1 MWRVGIIL
9 FTLVA
14 VGAAQDPSTAEYDKA
29 IRLLERKKWSA
40 GQKALR
46 RFIKKVP
53 ESPHVAD
60 AAIRSDDNCYFGT
73 EVLWKSGPSARRIDI
88 AVMGDGFPHDASSQR
103 KQETW
108 AKLCIDVLWNEKGFS
123 QYRSY
128 FNVYFVRLCSL
139 EEGVDPQLSP
149 EQLEKIR
156 IKNRTRSKS
165 RQKKTDFS
173 TALDAKSAG
182 PAGQVMMS
190 RTLAYKWLDI
200 ADKDVPGVGHD
211 RYIIAFAQFGK
222 LGMAGG
228 GMANVGRPDKSVT
241 THEFGHAFSRL
252 LDEYANNPGAP
263 RGMWGRAMKAA
274 NAHVSKHEPKKKD
287 VPWAHMLKKF
297 VKGVGIYEGGATFKK
312 GVWRPARSCA
322 MNAAGNNQFC
332 PVCREQTILVIYEY
346 INPIDVAEPKPG
358 PVELTEGEAKFL
370 TVTPMEPYKH
380 KLDVSWHV
388 VDHVVTEAGKSDAS
402 GFEVLDQPPDG
413 GMVGEPRR
421 PMFAFGGPR
430 ARGDRGHYVN
440 PPSGKK
446 VKWAKTVKGRGKG
459 AKRTPTRSVFPL
471 AKLGV
476 GSWRITCQVEDPTKW
491 VIKDD
496 KHLLKERVS
505 WIVTVK
511 PKVQA
516 AAE

>member
-1 MWRVGIIL
+1 MARVLGIL
-9 FTLVA
+9 LLASVC
-14 VGAAQDPSTAEYDKA
+14 VAQDSSTEEYQKA
-29 IRLLERKKWSA
+29 LRLLQKKKWRA

-46 RFIKKVP
+46 RFIEKYP
-53 ESPHVAD
+53 ESPHVSD

-73 EVLWKSGPSARRIDI
+73 EVLWKSGPAERRIDV
-88 AVMGDGFPHDASSQR
+88 AVMGDGFPHDASAQK

-108 AKLCIDVLWNEKGFS
+108 AKYCVDVLWNEKGFS

-128 FNVYFVRLCSL
+128 FNIYFVRLCSL
-139 EEGVDPQLSP
+139 EEGVDPQLTP
-149 EQLEKIR
+149 EQRKKIEER
-156 IKNRTRSKS
+156 NRTRSKS
-165 RQKKTDFS
+165 RQKKTDYS

-182 PAGQVMMS
+182 PQGQVMMS
-190 RTLAYKWLDI
+190 RRLAYKWLDI
-200 ADKDVPGVGHD
+200 ADKDTPGVGHD

-263 RGMWGRAMKAA
+263 RGMWGRALRAA
-274 NAHVSKHEPKKKD
+274 NAHVSPTEPKKSE
-287 VPWAHMLKKF
+287 VPWAHMLRKF

-346 INPIDVAEPKPG
+346 VNPIDAADPKPG
-358 PVELTEGEAKFL
+358 PVETTEGEAKFL

-380 KLDVSWHV
+380 KLDVSWYV
-388 VDHVVTEAGKSDAS
+388 VDHVVTDAGKG
-402 GFEVLDQPPDG
+402 GFEIVEEQPPDV
-413 GMVGEPRR
+413 GMTPRR
-421 PMFAFGGPR
+421 PLFAFGGSR
-430 ARGDRGHYVN
+430 ARGDRGHYAN

-446 VKWAKTVKGRGKG
+446 VNWAKRVKGRGKG
-459 AKRTPTRSVFPL
+459 AKRVPGKSVFPL
-471 AKLGV
+471 AKLAV
-476 GSWRITCQVEDPTKW
+476 GTWRVTCQVEDRTKW

-511 PKVQA
+511 PEAQA
-516 AAE
+516 SAE